1 MEDDLKQCG
10 FFNEPSSIPR
20 FYTPKWIDR
29 IVNKY
34 GIYKDMWPC
43 MVGLFAGLLPLL
55 ISLVI
60 FKIAG
65 M

>member
-1 MEDDLKQCG
+1 MNWFYIGCLLMEDDLKQCG

-34 GIYKDMWPC
+34 GIYKDM
-43 MVGLFAGLLPLL
+43 
-55 ISLVI
+55 
-60 FKIAG
+60 
-65 M
+65 